1 MTKPVTEVL
10 AGPAAPAA
18 AEPPIASDPVAVA
31 DPAVA
36 RSDSLAAT
44 APVGDETGEPVVVVR
59 AYASLATSRASAMPA
74 DAKLARVTMV
84 PPRKSHIEQQSS
96 R

>member
-1 MTKPVTEVL
+1 ML

-18 AEPPIASDPVAVA
+18 AEPPIASDPVAAA

-36 RSDSLAAT
+36 RADSLAAM
-44 APVGDETGEPVVVVR
+44 APGDDETDEPVVVVR

-74 DAKLARVTMV
+74 NAKLARVMMV
-84 PPRKSHIEQQSS
+84 PPRKYHIEQQSS